1 MVYYLAQMFK
11 NSRSAKR
18 LSSFTMFTSLL
29 RHSSHKTHS
38 SLLISGQR
46 AEDTFVVV
54 IPHLDFDHRFNNFSQ
69 LDENIKRRKL
79 NLNLTEMKE
88 SWDFYKDWNDKKLK
102 LQENLNESGKR
113 LSKVLNLEDNEEK
126 FKEKDKLERYRKIIK
141 DELQD
146 VKKNVWSLEDTVICE
161 LLSLPNNLHPQVPD
175 TEEQI
180 SSFDKESIDQSFSHL
195 QAGVELNCLEYRNRQ
210 NYFLRNEAAL
220 FELAV
225 ADLFVNKCLE
235 HGFVRFSNPDFTR
248 SVLSEG
254 VGLSADDASELYLL
268 ENTESNNDR
277 LHLCGGASI
286 FPFCGFHAKHSVPK
300 HLLPVKYVAAGR
312 RYTPVTGSLPGLYSV
327 NQTTSVQAFVATFGE
342 EELYNEFESCVTIFS
357 SIFCSLGMK
366 FNVVRQPPHLFKNW
380 ESLRVSFQVYSPHE
394 KLFVEVGHISL
405 VNDFI
410 SKRLKMCYIDKNEGF
425 LKVLSGTVVN
435 TQTLLA
441 LCLERSQNKLFVPDV
456 VKDFMITLK

>member
-1 MVYYLAQMFK
+1 MVYYLAQLFQ
-11 NSRSAKR
+11 NIRSAKR

-69 LDENIKRRKL
+69 LEENIKRRKL
-79 NLNLTEMKE
+79 NLNLNEMKE

-113 LSKVLNLEDNEEK
+113 LKVLNLEDNEEK
-126 FKEKDKLERYRKIIK
+126 IKEKDKLERYRKIIK

-146 VKKNVWSLEDTVICE
+146 VKKNKWSLEDTVICE
-161 LLSLPNNLHPQVPD
+161 LLSLPNNLHPKVPD
-175 TEEQI
+175 TEETI
-180 SSFDKESIDQSFSHL
+180 SSFDKENIEQSFSHL
-195 QAGVELNCLEYRNRQ
+195 QVGVELNCLEYRNKQ

-235 HGFVRFSNPDFTR
+235 HGFIRFSNPDFTR

-342 EELYNEFESCVTIFS
+342 EELYNEFESCVAIFS

-366 FNVVRQPPHLFKNW
+366 FKVVRQPPHLFKSW

-410 SKRLKMCYIDKNEGF
+410 SKRLKMCYVDKNEGF

-435 TQTLLA
+435 TQILLA
-441 LCLERSQNKLFVPDV
+441 LCLERSQNKLYVPDV

>member
-1 MVYYLAQMFK
+1 MVYYLTKIFK
-11 NSRSAKR
+11 NICSAKR
-18 LSSFTMFTSLL
+18 FSSSTLLASCL
-29 RHSSHKTHS
+29 RHYSHKTHS

-54 IPHLDFDHRFNNFSQ
+54 VPHLDFDERFKNFSQ
-69 LDENIKRRKL
+69 LEENIKRRKL
-79 NLNLTEMKE
+79 NFNLTEMKE
-88 SWDFYKDWNDKKLK
+88 LWDFYKDWNDKKLK

-113 LSKVLNLEDNEEK
+113 LGKVLKLEDGEEK
-126 FKEKDKLERYRKIIK
+126 MKEKNKLERYRKIIK
-141 DELQD
+141 DELDD

-161 LLSLPNNLHPQVPD
+161 LLSLPNNLHPKVPD
-175 TEEQI
+175 KEEEI
-180 SSFDKESIDQSFSHL
+180 FSFDKENIERSSGHL
-195 QAGVELNCLEYRNRQ
+195 QVGVELDCVEYRNQ
-210 NYFLRNEAAL
+210 QCYFLRNEAAL

-225 ADLFVNKCLE
+225 ADLFVSKCLE

-300 HLLPVKYVAAGR
+300 HLLPVKYIAAGR

-327 NQTTSVQAFVATFGE
+327 NQTTSVQAFVATLGE
-342 EELYNEFESCVTIFS
+342 DQLYNEFESCVTIFS
-357 SIFCSLGMK
+357 SIFCSLGLK
-366 FNVVRQPPHLFKNW
+366 FKVVRQPANFLKNW

-394 KLFVEVGHISL
+394 HLFVEVGNVSL
-405 VNDFI
+405 VDDFI
-410 SKRLKMCYIDKNEGF
+410 SKRLKMCYTDKKEGF

-441 LCLERSQNKLFVPDV
+441 LCLERSQNKMYIPDL